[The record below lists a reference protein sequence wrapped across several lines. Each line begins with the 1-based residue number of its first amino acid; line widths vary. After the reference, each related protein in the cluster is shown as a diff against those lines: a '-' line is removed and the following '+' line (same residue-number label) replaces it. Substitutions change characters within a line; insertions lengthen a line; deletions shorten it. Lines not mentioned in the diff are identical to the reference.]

1 MEEACTEL
9 DLRLAGESHGS
20 SGIGGSTFNQYS
32 VLLEQMSSVKVQHES
47 QSSHAGVLEQLAVF
61 MSLSL
66 PNPETSE
73 PLKAIRREAGVARQ
87 KADDM
92 VL

>member
-1 MEEACTEL
+1 MEEACSEL

-20 SGIGGSTFNQYS
+20 LGIGGSTFNQYS
-32 VLLEQMSSVKVQHES
+32 VLIEQMSSLKEQLKS
-47 QSSHAGVLEQLAVF
+47 QTSHAGVFEQLAVF

-66 PNPETSE
+66 INPETGE
-73 PLKAIRREAGVARQ
+73 LLKATRREAGVARE
-87 KADDM
+87 KADQM